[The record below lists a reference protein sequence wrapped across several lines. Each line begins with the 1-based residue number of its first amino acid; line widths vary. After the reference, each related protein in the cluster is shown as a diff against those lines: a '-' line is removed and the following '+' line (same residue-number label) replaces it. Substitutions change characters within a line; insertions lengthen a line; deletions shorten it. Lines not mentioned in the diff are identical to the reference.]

1 MYFRDY
7 LNDNPDVAKEYETL
21 KLSLWKKYEHNRD
34 EYTDAKSE
42 FVIKNTEKAKL
53 IYGNRY

>member
-1 MYFRDY
+1 MQESVILEAQPFM
-7 LNDNPDVAKEYETL
+7 
-21 KLSLWKKYEHNRD
+21 KYGQNRD

-53 IYGNRY
+53 TYGNRY